1 MTSTQFSPTTVP
13 IEFAESAIEA
23 GNKRAAEIGLPFTIT
38 VVDAGTD
45 LVAASRMDGDV
56 LGSIEVS
63 ATKARHRGAIR
74 TTDQGTQPR
83 GAARH
88 DHVQYRRRDRWACRV
103 CGRGHS
109 AD

>member
-38 VVDAGTD
+38 VVDAGAN

-63 ATKARHRGAIR
+63 ATKARTPRCYSDNRPRSSTPRCSEARPCSVSKARSVGLSRLWQGAFR
-74 TTDQGTQPR
+74 
-83 GAARH
+83 
-88 DHVQYRRRDRWACRV
+88 
-103 CGRGHS
+103 
-109 AD
+109 